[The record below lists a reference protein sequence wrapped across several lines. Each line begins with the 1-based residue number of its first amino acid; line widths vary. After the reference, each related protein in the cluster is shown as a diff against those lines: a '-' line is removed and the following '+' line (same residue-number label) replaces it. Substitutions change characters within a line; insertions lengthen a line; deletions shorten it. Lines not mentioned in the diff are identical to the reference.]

1 MSAVVSKCQSH
12 CRHSFARIEKI
23 LVFQHFSSFFF
34 LSPKATSGQDKSF
47 SQLCLFLHCDGTRR
61 AQPDAVRHGGGGG
74 GIQSSGAARSPHSF
88 SLVILLVSSSCPALP
103 FFFVLR
109 EAVRGWREAFEQLSR
124 YPRPDGCTAGKTLCE
139 PCARVALFPSL
150 CLSLTRS
157 LSFSPLICHFNLN
170 PITNRRKTTTIYCFL
185 PICQTNS
192 INKLL
197 LVAVAKRQVL
207 QRQPTKRG
215 QEEEE
220 KQKQTNVSVLCVCV
234 CFVCLR
240 VCVCECV

>member
-1 MSAVVSKCQSH
+1 MDKTSRFHSCVSSCIATAHDGLNPTLCATVVVVVASNPAAP
-12 CRHSFARIEKI
+12 RAPRT
-23 LVFQHFSSFFF
+23 
-34 LSPKATSGQDKSF
+34 LS
-47 SQLCLFLHCDGTRR
+47 L
-61 AQPDAVRHGGGGG
+61 
-74 GIQSSGAARSPHSF
+74 
-88 SLVILLVSSSCPALP
+88 SSSCWSPPPALP
-103 FFFVLR
+103 CPFFVLR

-215 QEEEE
+215 EEEEE